1 MMSEP
6 IFSVLTGKGSL
17 TVSGAGLSYVNGN
30 YTLNGTYNGYNNY
43 VSEVDSLLRIR
54 VSSTIVND
62 EFVSEGWTIVDVFES
77 DESNGNIYYSAA
89 IAALPP
95 TNGWYPGPGSTSAP
109 APTVNIS

>member
-1 MMSEP
+1 MSDEP

-17 TVSGAGLSYVNGN
+17 TVSGAGFSYVNGT

-43 VSEVDSLLRIR
+43 VSGVDSLLRIR
-54 VSSTIVND
+54 VSPTIVND

-89 IAALPP
+89 VASLPP
-95 TNGWYPGPGSTSAP
+95 TNGWYTGPGSTSAP
-109 APTVNIS
+109 APTISYS